1 MAGKLIEDR
10 LRPLITCSIC
20 KEYMVE
26 PTMLA
31 ECFHNFCFICI
42 EKHLDS
48 CKRGKGTC
56 PDCGVKKKYDRDI
69 DRPSHRKMVRDT
81 VLEEIIKSTFS
92 EEAAQ
97 PFIDDWYTKRKLKL
111 PIRPDHLTSEQ
122 KSLSTPYSSEKLS
135 IRLNGAEDAKFE
147 SPNMLVCP
155 NSTINALRKAIS
167 TELKGDE
174 SIFEKIILSVNGKE
188 LEDDL
193 TMFAIFV
200 HYFKYQAV
208 PMPFDLKIEV

>member
-1 MAGKLIEDR
+1 
-10 LRPLITCSIC
+10 
-20 KEYMVE
+20 
-26 PTMLA
+26 
-31 ECFHNFCFICI
+31 
-42 EKHLDS
+42 
-48 CKRGKGTC
+48 
-56 PDCGVKKKYDRDI
+56 
-69 DRPSHRKMVRDT
+69 MVRDT

-97 PFIDDWYTKRKLKL
+97 PFIDDC
-111 PIRPDHLTSEQ
+111 
-122 KSLSTPYSSEKLS
+122 EKLS

-174 SIFEKIILSVNGKE
+174 SIFEKISLSVNGKE